1 MSPNRNKDVEDV
13 LIMLSRS
20 ALWKLREFLHGIK
33 LALLAALLVMGL
45 SAWLNASVLFKTK
58 DVFQPI
64 FESIVTVTD
73 VATMAQYRAELF
85 SAALQL
91 FAIILMAALANGA
104 ALYLGNWIGQRLL
117 FELRCKLF
125 DKLQS
130 LSLGYFDRHR
140 IGDFISRINNDT
152 ALIQG
157 TIGSDL
163 TRFIVTPLTA
173 LAMTILMIY
182 ISWRLTLGLAVAFP
196 VVAMVTVVVGRYI
209 RRYALRVQ
217 ERLADLTS
225 ATEET
230 LGAMRVVKVFGLEAR
245 VRERFGRENE
255 GVFRGQ
261 MKAAVV
267 RALTSPVVM
276 GLVGLALCAALVF
289 GGYELVAGRIE
300 DGAGGLMAFILL
312 LQGTGSHVN
321 RLSRLYLGLQQADA
335 AAGRI
340 YEILGEQPDIVEAED
355 AVEIEDVS
363 GAVSFEHVQFSYS
376 EGYPVLREFT
386 LEIAPGEKVAIAGP
400 SGAGKTTVA
409 NLVPR
414 LYDVDHGAVRI
425 DGVDVREL
433 RNAFLKSI
441 MGIVPQETSLFSTT
455 VRDNIAFGKSNASEE
470 EIIAAAKA
478 ARAHEFITGLPH
490 GYDTQV
496 GERGVMLSGGQRQR
510 IAIARALLRAP
521 KIIILDEAT
530 SSLDTETESAIRA
543 ALQTLLRNRTAIII
557 AHRLSTIRDA
567 DRIIVI
573 DEGRIVEQGTHDEL
587 MARDGLY
594 RRLYETKEL
603 LAPNDLHDTDA
614 E

>member
-1 MSPNRNKDVEDV
+1 
-13 LIMLSRS
+13 MLSRS
-20 ALWKLREFLHGIK
+20 ALWKLREFLHGVS

-45 SAWLNASVLFKTK
+45 SAGLNASVLFNTK
-58 DVFQPI
+58 NVFQPI
-64 FESIVTVTD
+64 FESIVTITD
-73 VATMAQYRAELF
+73 AATLAQYKADLL

-91 FAIILMAALANGA
+91 FAIVLMAAVANGV
-104 ALYLGNWIGQRLL
+104 ALYIGNWIGQRVL
-117 FELRCKLF
+117 FELRRKLF

-140 IGDFISRINNDT
+140 IGDLISRINNDT

-157 TIGSDL
+157 TIGSNL
-163 TRFIVTPLTA
+163 TKFIVTPLTA
-173 LAMTILMIY
+173 LAMSIYMIQ
-182 ISWRLTLGLAVAFP
+182 ISWRLTLALAVALP
-196 VVAMVTVVVGRYI
+196 VVAVVTVVVGRYI

-217 ERLADLTS
+217 EKLADLTS

-261 MKAAVV
+261 MKV
-267 RALTSPVVM
+267 ALVKASTSPVVM

-289 GGYELVAGRIE
+289 GGYELVAGRIA
-300 DGAGGLMAFILL
+300 DAGALVAFILL

-321 RLSRLYLGLQQADA
+321 RLSRLYLALQQAEA
-335 AAGRI
+335 AARRI

-355 AVEIEDVS
+355 AVEVEEVN
-363 GAVSFEHVQFSYS
+363 GAISFEHVQFSYS
-376 EGYPVLREFT
+376 EGYPVLREFN

-414 LYDVDHGAVRI
+414 LYDVDDGAVRI
-425 DGVDVREL
+425 DGVDVRKL

-455 VRDNIAFGKSNASEE
+455 VRDNIAFGKSDAIEE

-478 ARAHEFITGLPH
+478 ARAHEFISGLPQ

-543 ALQTLLRNRTAIII
+543 ALQTLLRDRTAIII

-594 RRLYETKEL
+594 RKLYETKEL
-603 LAPNDLHDTDA
+603 LAPNDLHDTNP